1 MADIKIYGI
10 KNCDSM
16 KKAFSWFSDHDIEYD
31 FHDYKKEGVDKTV
44 IKRAISHYTWEDV
57 INRRGTTW
65 RKLDDKTK
73 DNMNA
78 DRAINIA
85 NDNPSIVKRPLI
97 VSGNEIILGFDTDKY
112 ASTFI

>member
-31 FHDYKKEGVDKTV
+31 FHDYKKEGVDKAV
-44 IKRAISHYTWEDV
+44 IKRAISHYSWEDV

-73 DNMNA
+73 NNMNA
-78 DRAINIA
+78 DRAIDIA

-97 VSGNEIILGFDTDKY
+97 VLEDEIILGFDADKY
-112 ASTFI
+112 ASTFK